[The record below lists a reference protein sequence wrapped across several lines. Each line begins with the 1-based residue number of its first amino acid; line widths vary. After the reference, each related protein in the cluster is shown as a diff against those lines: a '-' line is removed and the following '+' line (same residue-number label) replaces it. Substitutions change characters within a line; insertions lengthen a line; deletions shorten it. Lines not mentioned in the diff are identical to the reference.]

1 MVLAAAGTEPRE
13 VSVSGRTRAV
23 LGWVLAAAAA
33 GCAHAPPAPLPSPP
47 PAPLPPAAP
56 AARLYG
62 PETLRQ
68 SLNGML
74 SVPFDDTLAVDVLY
88 ATNRDLKG
96 DPAECGDSGFSVDLS
111 TVVSYGV
118 CQLNVPKRHPVGGFE
133 VAPNPRSDT
142 HQYFRTLSHE
152 TLDAEGVAERLRRQA
167 GRDALVFVHG
177 FNVRFQEAVLR
188 AAQIGY
194 DLKYQGP
201 IVLFTWPAGASE
213 GLLESALINRTYD
226 LNRGNAARS
235 VDAAADF
242 FRLVSSTGTMFH
254 VMVHSMG
261 HQVVLPALAKAA
273 KDWER
278 PRIGEL
284 ILNAPDFQLKEFQRL
299 IKGLKRA
306 AERITV
312 YCSYNDNAIAASETY
327 NKNRRLGACERVPG
341 VDVVN
346 VGEIDAPAMGIGG
359 LGHGYYASR
368 PILTDI
374 DQVLLGI
381 DASRRLFIRRSEPNS
396 TEDYY
401 LRP

>member
-1 MVLAAAGTEPRE
+1 MRSDAAALVLAA
-13 VSVSGRTRAV
+13 
-23 LGWVLAAAAA
+23 LLA
-33 GCAHAPPAPLPSPP
+33 GCGHAPSAPP
-47 PAPLPPAAP
+47 PAPPDLSRGQVP
-56 AARLYG
+56 RLYG
-62 PETLRQ
+62 PEALRQ
-68 SLNGML
+68 SLNSL
-74 SVPFDDTLAVDVLY
+74 LARPFDDTVAVEVLY
-88 ATNRDLKG
+88 ATNRALKG
-96 DPAECGDSGFSVDLS
+96 DPAECDDDGFGVDLS
-111 TVVSYGV
+111 TAASYGL
-118 CQLNVPKRHPVGGFE
+118 CQLNVPKRRGVGGFE
-133 VAPNPRSDT
+133 VAPNPRADT
-142 HQYFRTLSHE
+142 HRYFRTLAHE
-152 TLDAEGVAERLRRQA
+152 SLDAAALAERLGRQS
-167 GRDALVFVHG
+167 GRDPLVFVHG
-177 FNVRFQEAVLR
+177 FNVKFQEAVLR

-201 IVLFTWPAGASE
+201 LVLFSWPAGSSE
-213 GLLESALINRTYD
+213 GILESALITRTYD
-226 LNRGNAARS
+226 VNRGNAAKA
-235 VDAAADF
+235 VEPAAEF
-242 FRLVSSTGTMFH
+242 FKLLAGSSTTFH

-273 KDWER
+273 KDWDR

-284 ILNAPDFQLKEFQRL
+284 ILNAPDIQLRDFQRL
-299 IKGLKRA
+299 VHNLRKA

-346 VGEIDAPAMGIGG
+346 VGEIDAPALGIGG

-374 DQVLLGI
+374 HQVLLGI
-381 DASRRLFIRRSEPNS
+381 EASKRLFIRRSEPNS